1 MVNAVQK
8 VVIRVDAS
16 LEMGMGHLMRCLALA
31 GALADGGAK
40 VFFLLRNHAAN
51 LAPLIGGEGHA
62 VRLLPDPG
70 RRSDDAGANGT
81 AHAHWLPTTWQED
94 AEQTLEAIESIGQI
108 EWLIVDHYALDAR
121 WEQMQ
126 RKRAPRILAIDDLAD
141 RSHDCDILLDQNL
154 VQDTDSRYRGLLPPT
169 CKPLLG
175 PHYALLRPEF
185 AERRRLLTE
194 RSGQINR
201 ILVCYGGSD
210 PGNETAKAL
219 AAIKSLSAGSLAVDV
234 VIGLTNPHVDSVS
247 SLCRELPRT
256 ELFRGANNMAELMA
270 RADLAIGAGGSMCW
284 ERCCLGLPTIAMDIA
299 DNQIGALTALAKAGA
314 VAYLGSALS
323 VTADQIE
330 GSVKLMVE
338 NPVRTRLMGKT
349 AQALV
354 DGGGS
359 ERVPTAMRL
368 TMGSQPPFLQ

>member
-1 MVNAVQK
+1 MQK

-31 GALADGGAK
+31 GALAHDGAK
-40 VFFLLRNHAAN
+40 VSFLLRSHAAN
-51 LAPLIGGEGHA
+51 LARLIEGEGHA

-70 RRSDDAGANGT
+70 HRSEEAVATGT

-108 EWLIVDHYALDAR
+108 GWLIVDHYALDAR

-141 RSHDCDILLDQNL
+141 RPHDCDILLDQNL
-154 VQDTDSRYRGLLPPT
+154 VLEMDSRYRGLLPAT

-175 PHYALLRPEF
+175 PRYALLRPEF
-185 AERRRLLTE
+185 AKQRKLLAE
-194 RSGQINR
+194 RSGEIDR

-219 AAIKSLSAGSLAVDV
+219 AAIKTLSAGSLAVDV
-234 VIGLTNPHVDSVS
+234 AIGLTNPHADAVS
-247 SLCRELPRT
+247 TLCRELPRT

-284 ERCCLGLPTIAMDIA
+284 ERCSLGLPTIAVHIA
-299 DNQIGALTALAKAGA
+299 DNQIGALTALARAGA
-314 VAYLGSALS
+314 VAYLGSGPS

-338 NPVRTRLMGKT
+338 NPAQTRLMGET

-354 DGGGS
+354 DGEGS
-359 ERVPTAMRL
+359 ERVHTAMRL
-368 TMGSQPPFLQ
+368 TMGPQAPMLQ